1 MEVIT
6 IHTEAPMRLIDTTHD
21 IDIIITR
28 GKDKVLSLLREAFP
42 DIEIIDDLYSEVA
55 DIVGESACYSARSY
69 DASSRLLMYRKQKGM
84 TQGALAERAGIKRE
98 ALSMLE
104 NGKRNLGVNLAK
116 KLAPALGV
124 DYKDLLSDM

>member
-1 MEVIT
+1 
-6 IHTEAPMRLIDTTHD
+6 MRLIDTTHD

-42 DIEIIDDLYSEVA
+42 

>member
-1 MEVIT
+1 MGVIT
-6 IHTEAPMRLIDTTHD
+6 IHTEARMRLIDTTHD

-84 TQGALAERAGIKRE
+84 TQGALAERVGIKRE

>member
-1 MEVIT
+1 MGVIT
-6 IHTEAPMRLIDTTHD
+6 IHTETRMRLIDTTHD

-124 DYKDLLSDM
+124 DYKDLLPDA

>member
-6 IHTEAPMRLIDTTHD
+6 IYTEAPMRLIDTTHD

-69 DASSRLLMYRKQKGM
+69 DASSRLLMYRKRRGM
-84 TQGALAERAGIKRE
+84 TQGALAERVGIKRE

>member
-1 MEVIT
+1 MGVIT
-6 IHTEAPMRLIDTTHD
+6 IHTEARMRLIDTTHD

-84 TQGALAERAGIKRE
+84 TQGALAERVGIKRE

-116 KLAPALGV
+116 KLALALGV

>member
-1 MEVIT
+1 MGVIT
-6 IHTEAPMRLIDTTHD
+6 IHTEARMRLIDTTHD

>member
-1 MEVIT
+1 
-6 IHTEAPMRLIDTTHD
+6 MRLIDTTHD

-84 TQGALAERAGIKRE
+84 TQGALAERVGIKRE

-116 KLAPALGV
+116 KLALALGV

>member
-1 MEVIT
+1 MGVIT

-69 DASSRLLMYRKQKGM
+69 DASSRLLRYRKQKGM

>member
-1 MEVIT
+1 MGVIT

-84 TQGALAERAGIKRE
+84 TQGALAERVGIKRE

>member
-1 MEVIT
+1 MGVIT
-6 IHTEAPMRLIDTTHD
+6 IHTEARMRLIDTTHD

-84 TQGALAERAGIKRE
+84 TQGGLAERAGIKRE

>member
-1 MEVIT
+1 MGVIT
-6 IHTEAPMRLIDTTHD
+6 IHTEARMRLIDTTHD

-84 TQGALAERAGIKRE
+84 TQGALAEAVGIKRE

>member
-1 MEVIT
+1 MGVIT

-84 TQGALAERAGIKRE
+84 TQGALAEAVGIKRE

>member
-1 MEVIT
+1 
-6 IHTEAPMRLIDTTHD
+6 MRLIDTTHD

-55 DIVGESACYSARSY
+55 DIVGESACYSTRSY

-84 TQGALAERAGIKRE
+84 TQGALAERVGIKRE